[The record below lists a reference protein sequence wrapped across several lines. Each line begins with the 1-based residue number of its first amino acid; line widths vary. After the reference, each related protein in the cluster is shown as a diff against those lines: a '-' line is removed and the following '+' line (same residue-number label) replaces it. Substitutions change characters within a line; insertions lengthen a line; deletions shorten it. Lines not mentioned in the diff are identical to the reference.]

1 MERTMEYDLEK
12 YRTKREKVLGV
23 KKRFFS
29 LGRLLTIFS
38 VAVVVLVSAAV
49 LPQMA
54 AFLKNRHLDDIIY
67 RLKDDTVLTP
77 DTIAAITAIKG
88 VTGVNR
94 DSENQRL
101 ILTFNREQTKPHAV
115 TNQLSQVAT
124 GIIQL
129 NVISHRQRL
138 ANLKKE
144 KEFEAL

>member
-1 MERTMEYDLEK
+1 MDYDLEK
-12 YRTKREKVLGV
+12 YRAKREKVLGV
-23 KKRFFS
+23 KKHFFS
-29 LGRLLTIFS
+29 LGRILAVFSIAIVLLVS
-38 VAVVVLVSAAV
+38 VAVV
-49 LPQMA
+49 PQMA
-54 AFLKNRHLDDIIY
+54 TFFKNRHLDDIIY
-67 RLKDDTVLTP
+67 RLKDDTVLSP
-77 DTIAAITAIKG
+77 DAMAAIAAIKG

-94 DSENQRL
+94 DRENHRL
-101 ILTFNREQTKPHAV
+101 ILTFNRERTQPHAV